1 MVETLS
7 TKNSELS
14 ALVNK
19 LQLTISDLEATQ
31 EVQDELDQSQ
41 RQEIETLRKSND
53 ALLVGI
59 QTIESEK
66 GELYR
71 KISDFKVKNE
81 RLAKYL

>member
-1 MVETLS
+1 MVEALS

-41 RQEIETLRKSND
+41 RQEIDSLRKSND
-53 ALLVGI
+53 TLLVGI
-59 QTIESEK
+59 QTIELEK
-66 GELYR
+66 NELYR
-71 KISDFKVKNE
+71 KISDFKVKND
-81 RLAKYL
+81 RLTK